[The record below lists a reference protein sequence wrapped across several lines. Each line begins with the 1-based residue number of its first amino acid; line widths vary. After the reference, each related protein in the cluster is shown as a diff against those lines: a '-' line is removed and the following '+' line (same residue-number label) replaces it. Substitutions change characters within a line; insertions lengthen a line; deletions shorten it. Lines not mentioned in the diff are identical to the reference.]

1 MNKSRVNLGLDLT
14 IGLAFLAEAIS
25 GFVLWFALP
34 HVGFQGGRGLGV
46 ASTFLLSRTAWL
58 AIHDWAAV
66 LISAGILAHV
76 ALHWSWI
83 KCVVRNLW
91 RDAFPRATVPTTL
104 GTLTGLDA
112 KGPN

>member
-1 MNKSRVNLGLDLT
+1 MNKSRVNLGLDLA
-14 IGLAFLAEAIS
+14 IGLAFLAEAVS

-46 ASTFLLSRTAWL
+46 ANTFLLSRVAWL

-66 LISAGILAHV
+66 LISVGILAHV
-76 ALHWSWI
+76 ALHWAWI

-91 RDAFPRATVPTTL
+91 RDAFPRVTAPAPL
-104 GTLTGLDA
+104 GTPTGLDA
-112 KGPN
+112 RCPN